1 MARVIVTTPENWDIF
16 TKKPE
21 NSAHTQLVRLVI
33 IDDVL
38 LLQGHVL
45 EAIVARM
52 QISTGCE
59 ADIRL
64 VGLSPALQNSA
75 DVARFLKV
83 VRVYLPLQTSCATYR
98 LQRKTFPING

>member
-45 EAIVARM
+45 
-52 QISTGCE
+52 
-59 ADIRL
+59 
-64 VGLSPALQNSA
+64 
-75 DVARFLKV
+75 
-83 VRVYLPLQTSCATYR
+83 
-98 LQRKTFPING
+98 